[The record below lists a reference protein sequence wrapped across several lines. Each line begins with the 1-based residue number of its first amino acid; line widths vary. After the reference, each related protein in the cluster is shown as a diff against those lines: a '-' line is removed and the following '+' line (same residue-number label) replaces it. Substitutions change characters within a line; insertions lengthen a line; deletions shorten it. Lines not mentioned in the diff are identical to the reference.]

1 MLMLKLQHSQ
11 IHVVKLV
18 HNFNIVTIVFQFFFI
33 INTFSISKNN
43 NFFGFY
49 TLTVKFQSSMYLWS
63 GAFNIVIFQPTL
75 L

>member
-33 INTFSISKNN
+33 INTFSISKNK

-49 TLTVKFQSSMYLWS
+49 TLTVKFQPFMYLWS